1 MSASPEKHTGVSP
14 EKHAGRW
21 KLTLEYDGTPFAGW
35 QKQNNAFSV
44 QEALEKAITAFC
56 GETVQ
61 AHVAGRTD
69 AGVHATGQVAHIDLA
84 RETDEKTVRDAI
96 NFHLRP
102 HPVAVVK
109 AERASPEFHARFG
122 ATYRTYCYKIL
133 MGRRADTVLLQ
144 NRAWHLGRDLDVAK
158 MNKAAQYLLGTH
170 DFSSFR
176 DAECQAKSPIRS
188 LDRLEFIE
196 NRTELSA
203 GRMIE
208 LRAEARSFL
217 HHQIRNFTGTLVLV
231 GEGKWQPED
240 VKTALEAK
248 DRTKAGPTAP
258 PHGLYFTRVDYP
270 EQPLQRVADSLL

>member
-1 MSASPEKHTGVSP
+1 MTALEKHT
-14 EKHAGRW
+14 GRW
-21 KLTLEYDGTPFAGW
+21 KLTLEYDGAPFAGW
-35 QKQNNAFSV
+35 QKQHNAFSV

-56 GETVQ
+56 GEAVQ

-84 RETDEKTVRDAI
+84 READEKTVRDAL

-109 AERASPEFHARFG
+109 AERVGPEFHARFG
-122 ATYRTYCYKIL
+122 ATYRAYCYKIL

-144 NRAWHLGRDLDVAK
+144 NRAWHIGRELDVAK
-158 MNKAAQYLLGTH
+158 MNKAARHLLGTH

-188 LDRLEFIE
+188 LDRLEFTE
-196 NRTELSA
+196 NKSELSA
-203 GRMIE
+203 GHMIE
-208 LRAEARSFL
+208 LWAEARSFL
-217 HHQIRNFTGTLVLV
+217 HHQIRNFVGTLEMV
-231 GEGKWQPED
+231 GEGKLQPDD
-240 VKTALEAK
+240 VKTILEAK

-258 PHGLYFTRVDYP
+258 AHGLYFIRVDYP
-270 EQPLQRVADSLL
+270 EQPLIRAADSLL